1 MFMEM
6 ILPASRVE
14 KIGFCTYALTMV
26 GLMFATINPMPAKK
40 ARPKP
45 EEKKLSC
52 FIFMPEVTIDIG

>member
-1 MFMEM
+1 MFME
-6 ILPASRVE
+6 IIFPASRVE

-45 EEKKLSC
+45 EEKNYFVLFSNQKRL
-52 FIFMPEVTIDIG
+52 